1 MKKQILPT
9 TEVHEKDKHLKV
21 KPSLLSRI
29 EKAGQLV
36 SAESREF
43 YLLLFF
49 FFFLM
54 WEQWQNV
61 GFPSFLW
68 PVTPFKRPLICSRQ
82 RK

>member
-49 FFFLM
+49 FFF
-54 WEQWQNV
+54 NV
-61 GFPSFLW
+61 GAMAKRWISF
-68 PVTPFKRPLICSRQ
+68 VPLACDTL
-82 RK
+82 